1 MTRLPFVAA
10 GVVAVVLAGCAA
22 QRPVLSP
29 NAKYKQ
35 AGPEAARRDVDGCMR
50 LAEQSGSLRG
60 SGEKAGSRDA
70 RDTIAS
76 GASAAVGAAM
86 YGDTVEE
93 RPAARAA
100 AGSTTGDTPYRDF
113 VQRCLRER
121 GYDVIDWQ

>member
-1 MTRLPFVAA
+1 MRKFPVLAA

-35 AGPEAARRDVDGCMR
+35 AGPETAGRDIDGCMR

-60 SGEKAGSRDA
+60 GGERAVSREA
-70 RDTIAS
+70 RGTVAS
-76 GASAAVGAAM
+76 GSSAAVGAAM
-86 YGDTVEE
+86 YSDSLEE
-93 RPAARAA
+93 RPAAGAA
-100 AGSTTGDTPYRDF
+100 AGSNSGNSPYRDF

-121 GYDVIDWQ
+121 GYEVVDWQ

>member
-1 MTRLPFVAA
+1 MPKFPYLAA

-22 QRPVLSP
+22 QRPVLHP
-29 NAKYKQ
+29 NAKYQQ

-60 SGEKAGSRDA
+60 SGERAGSREA
-70 RDTIAS
+70 RGAIAS

-86 YGDTVEE
+86 YSDSLEE
-93 RPAARAA
+93 RPTAGAA
-100 AGSTTGDTPYRDF
+100 AGSPTGDTPYRAF

-121 GYDVIDWQ
+121 GYEVVDWQ